1 MQIEVKTVHYV
12 EAEWFCKEVVKAIC
26 TEEKQENK
34 KILEAACK
42 TGKMRPQHLNW
53 FFWNLITDMHF
64 KQEVQGGDY
73 FELHLFS
80 ETEINREVKFSASSA
95 LGKLIRL
102 LLDSYL
108 NLLSEVKS
116 STGSDKVLIAAPK
129 GTF

>member
-1 MQIEVKTVHYV
+1 MQIEVKTIHYV

-26 TEEKQENK
+26 TEENRS
-34 KILEAACK
+34 KIEAACK
-42 TGKMRPQHLNW
+42 TCKIRPQHLNW
-53 FFWNLITDMHF
+53 FLWNLITDMHF

-73 FELHLFS
+73 FELHVFS
-80 ETEINREVKFSASSA
+80 ETQINKEAKFSASMA

-108 NLLSEVKS
+108 NLLKEVKS
-116 STGSDKVLIAAPK
+116 SVGSDKVLIAAPK

>member
-1 MQIEVKTVHYV
+1 MRNEVKTIHYV

-26 TEEKQENK
+26 TEENK

-42 TGKMRPQHLNW
+42 AAKIRPQHLNW
-53 FFWNLITDMHF
+53 FLWNLITDMHF
-64 KQEVQGGDY
+64 KQEVSGGDY
-73 FELHLFS
+73 YELQLFS
-80 ETEINREVKFSASSA
+80 ETKINQEVEFGDPST

-108 NLLSEVKS
+108 HLLKEVKS
-116 STGSDKVLIAAPK
+116 SAGSDKVLIAAPK